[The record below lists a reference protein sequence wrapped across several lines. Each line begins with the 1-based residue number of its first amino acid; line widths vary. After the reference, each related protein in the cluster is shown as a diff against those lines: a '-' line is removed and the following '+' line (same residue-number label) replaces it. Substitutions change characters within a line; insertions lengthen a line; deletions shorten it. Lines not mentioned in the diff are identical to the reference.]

1 MAASASA
8 SPDTPTPFCTYCHH
22 TLGRMEK
29 DIVYTKRELARC
41 HDRLRATQYQ
51 HDISH
56 FLRKRKTL
64 ALSKKIDHF
73 NAHILRLNDK
83 ISYTYTIMN
92 THTTRDDDNNLLC
105 PILKEYKCFKC
116 GEHGHTPSRCTPCE
130 YCKQNGHND
139 RECPKKRAD
148 EKHTHLT
155 IVAKLTKKVGYDDL
169 LLKFKSFCHE
179 HGIEIIKEV

>member
-1 MAASASA
+1 MAASTV
-8 SPDTPTPFCTYCHH
+8 PDTPTPFCTYCHH

-29 DIVYTKRELARC
+29 QHESITRELARSQE
-41 HDRLRATQYQ
+41 HL
-51 HDISH
+51 H
-56 FLRKRKTL
+56 FTEHHQQITPFIRKRKIASL
-64 ALSKKIDHF
+64 LKKIDYYHT
-73 NAHILRLNDK
+73 NLKQLKDK

-179 HGIEIIKEV
+179 HGIDIIKEV